1 MCAKR
6 ITAPRSDEQKRRNKK
21 RGNKMCIA
29 ALHNNYLERGQ
40 REIIGMVK
48 GTNVQVCHDTM
59 SGDVNGIYN
68 V

>member
-1 MCAKR
+1 
-6 ITAPRSDEQKRRNKK
+6 
-21 RGNKMCIA
+21 MCIA